1 MRSLCNKHYNHN
13 SLLPCCDWI
22 SWVLVGDSVTS
33 NYFIICLIYV
43 WITCI
48 SDYFVCDIVV
58 NSQTIINYSTVVKG
72 HIIHCCSRLLTIW
85 RIFSFCELWEYYDIL
100 LLIRVSYQY
109 VIISRFQVFH
119 FIGLLKLHLLW
130 KMSPI
135 CNLSYEFQVS
145 FLKTAVKFI
154 RSIAW
159 ASQWADLL
167 TLTSFVSNNKVCLK
181 VYFVQY

>member
-1 MRSLCNKHYNHN
+1 MLWLNLMSFSGWFSHFKLFYNLPHLCVNPLYFRLFCLWHSCEFPNYYKLFNCSQRTSYT
-13 SLLPCCDWI
+13 LL
-22 SWVLVGDSVTS
+22 
-33 NYFIICLIYV
+33 F
-43 WITCI
+43 
-48 SDYFVCDIVV
+48 
-58 NSQTIINYSTVVKG
+58 KA
-72 HIIHCCSRLLTIW
+72 
-85 RIFSFCELWEYYDIL
+85 
-100 LLIRVSYQY
+100 SYQMENFFPSVNFENTMIY
-109 VIISRFQVFH
+109 YYWLECPINRLISKFQVFH
-119 FIGLLKLHLLW
+119 FLGLLKLHLLW